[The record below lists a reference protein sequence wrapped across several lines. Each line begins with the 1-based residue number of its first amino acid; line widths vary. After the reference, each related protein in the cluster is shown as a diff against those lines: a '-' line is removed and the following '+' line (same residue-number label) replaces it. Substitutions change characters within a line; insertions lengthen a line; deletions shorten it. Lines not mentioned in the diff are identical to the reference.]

1 LEVGADDGRY
11 FGVTAGIGSYASGV
25 GLTGANSLLQSGNTL
40 AANAAAASAAA
51 APSMSAIAP
60 NFAPLAGEGS
70 NTIAEAVKAGTM
82 NAIGTPAVSFAPLA
96 GVGSNTV
103 QEAAKA
109 GTILAAPAAAT
120 GLSGLGTKILG
131 PTVMNAGYGVLGAG
145 LGAGISNKGTPAT
158 PLPAPY
164 QVPYDPN
171 NVFSWMRPNR
181 GGLLPGQTP
190 RSPIPQPDPM
200 DVYNQ
205 NIGGLNQQMYADGGD
220 VAPVGMGLPQSAAMP
235 QLMSAAQFGYLN
247 ARTGGRLLAPA
258 TARATTSRRCFQM
271 ANM

>member
-1 LEVGADDGRY
+1 
-11 FGVTAGIGSYASGV
+11 
-25 GLTGANSLLQSGNTL
+25 
-40 AANAAAASAAA
+40 
-51 APSMSAIAP
+51 
-60 NFAPLAGEGS
+60 
-70 NTIAEAVKAGTM
+70 
-82 NAIGTPAVSFAPLA
+82 
-96 GVGSNTV
+96 
-103 QEAAKA
+103 
-109 GTILAAPAAAT
+109 
-120 GLSGLGTKILG
+120 
-131 PTVMNAGYGVLGAG
+131 MNAGYGVLGAG

-247 ARTGGRLLAPA
+247 ARTGGMIAGPGDGKSDDIPALLSNGEHVIDAATVSDLGNGDNDTGQKRLEVIKHKIRSDAGRKNPRKASPKQKGLGSLLNS
-258 TARATTSRRCFQM
+258 ARA
-271 ANM
+271 